1 MSIWTVIIT
10 ITGMP
15 ACNKWEITGSGITS
29 YGRTAEIITAVILK
43 YYKAFIIR
51 RTRSF
56 ISMSKP
62 AIAFDI
68 SLSSASDWL
77 LYWSSKRESMLVLS
91 ELAIASKVL
100 RLAFV

>member
-56 ISMSKP
+56 IS
-62 AIAFDI
+62 
-68 SLSSASDWL
+68 SASDWL

>member
-62 AIAFDI
+62 GGARP
-68 SLSSASDWL
+68 WYL
-77 LYWSSKRESMLVLS
+77 LCYDR
-91 ELAIASKVL
+91 
-100 RLAFV
+100 RT